1 MQDEICEECNLVK
14 VICMMAVLAVLVIV
28 VTKLPVQTE
37 DLLKTGSIKV

>member
-1 MQDEICEECNLVK
+1 MHDEICEECNLVK
-14 VICMMAVLAVLVIV
+14 VVCIMAALAVLVMV